1 VNYRE
6 LYSKLTTQLRERLP
20 TATVAQVRNQALV
33 TQALA
38 YSPNCHLA
46 TLATLLPVPG
56 QRENL
61 VQRIRRWLANQAVT
75 QQRCYM
81 PLVRQL
87 FAQWCGAEVGLVMD
101 RTDIEDQRSI
111 LMLAIGFRHRVL
123 PLAWR
128 VLPFGGRTL
137 RHRSLCSNRCSLTFP
152 TPSRCASLCTV
163 IASSGPLK
171 CNAIVKPTT
180 GIGS

>member
-1 VNYRE
+1 MNYRE

-87 FAQWCGAEVGLVMD
+87 FAQADNCPIVADGECFVYV
-101 RTDIEDQRSI
+101 
-111 LMLAIGFRHRVL
+111 RHV
-123 PLAWR
+123 PS
-128 VLPFGGRTL
+128 PQ
-137 RHRSLCSNRCSLTFP
+137 SNNKST
-152 TPSRCASLCTV
+152 
-163 IASSGPLK
+163 
-171 CNAIVKPTT
+171 
-180 GIGS
+180 